1 MISTKIF
8 VDTSWFKAFL
18 DSSDDFH
25 NKAVS
30 QSEILSQQKY
40 TLITTNF
47 IVDETLTLL
56 RVRKGLDLALKFR
69 DFLSQISS
77 HSRIIRLL
85 SLDESKAWEWFPKN
99 WSKLSFT
106 DCTSFAVM
114 DRLELKD
121 VATFD
126 EHFAQAGFNVLS

>member
-1 MISTKIF
+1 MASTSIF
-8 VDTSWFKAFL
+8 IDTSWFKVFI
-18 DSSDDFH
+18 DESDDFH
-25 NKAVS
+25 DKAVS
-30 QSEILSQQKY
+30 QSAILSQQKQM
-40 TLITTNF
+40 LITTNF

-77 HSRIIRLL
+77 HSRIVRLL
-85 SLDESKAWEWFPKN
+85 SLDEFKAWEWFPKN

-106 DCTSFAVM
+106 DCTSFAIM
-114 DRLELKD
+114 QRLDLND

-126 EHFAQAGFNVLS
+126 DHFTRAGFNVLS